1 MNKHLKAPVTVI
13 LAVVFVA
20 VTAAALTACEK
31 DDVFGKKDTMTLVV
45 GTEEP
50 AEYEIELD
58 GMKRNCSLTDV
69 LDAAKA
75 QYELDYV
82 EKKGMLCEVGDLKP
96 DSAKGE
102 YIYLFT
108 TVESDFDVSENVKTM
123 TYKDTSL
130 TSSGVGAGEMTILA
144 NCTVYIG
151 TTISGE

>member
-1 MNKHLKAPVTVI
+1 MNKHLKTLVTVL
-13 LAVVFVA
+13 LAVVFTVI
-20 VTAAALTACEK
+20 AATALTACEK

-69 LDAAKA
+69 LDAAKE
-75 QYELDYV
+75 QHELNYV
-82 EKKGMLCEVGDLKP
+82 AKDGMLYEVGALKP
-96 DSAKGE
+96 DSGKGE

-108 TVESDFDVSENVKTM
+108 TVKSDFDVSEYVKTM
-123 TYKDTSL
+123 TYKETSL

-151 TTISGE
+151 TIIYG